1 MEKVLGLIECVKSGL
16 WHLVLEIT
24 CWTVLHGQVE
34 VDINQIKILI
44 ENNQHHTMWEIA
56 NILKI
61 SKSIKSL
68 VNMKNVSFV
77 LWKKPH
83 RLLGQPSITWSCSCQ
98 VQCQRESHSF
108 AGAPFFCDQLF
119 FLRDTTMWV
128 FFLPFSCTAVVSP
141 FLPANPNFHHQLRK
155 CFILLSLCFYLLSKV
170 AIRQMLDSWFL
181 DTCVILNFFQV

>member
-1 MEKVLGLIECVKSGL
+1 M
-16 WHLVLEIT
+16 LEIT

-61 SKSIKSL
+61 PKSIKSL

-128 FFLPFSCTAVVSP
+128 FFLPFSCTASCQSFSTCKPQFPSSAEEMFYFTVSL
-141 FLPANPNFHHQLRK
+141 FLFT
-155 CFILLSLCFYLLSKV
+155 F
-170 AIRQMLDSWFL
+170 
-181 DTCVILNFFQV
+181 

>member
-1 MEKVLGLIECVKSGL
+1 M
-16 WHLVLEIT
+16 LEIT

-77 LWKKPH
+77 LWKKTH

-119 FLRDTTMWV
+119 LLRDTTMWV
-128 FFLPFSCTAVVSP
+128 FFFLFPALP
-141 FLPANPNFHHQLRK
+141 
-155 CFILLSLCFYLLSKV
+155 LSVLFYLQTPIS
-170 AIRQMLDSWFL
+170 IIS
-181 DTCVILNFFQV
+181 